1 MKFKFYFLH
10 KKYAY
15 FYVFL
20 LLIFL
25 IKFVIINTEKE
36 KRWRRLAS
44 RNDKKKLTEEDKF
57 ARAFYCQHARLG
69 YTRWTKKANSKKM
82 RRINKK
88 LCKKELTN

>member
-1 MKFKFYFLH
+1 M
-10 KKYAY
+10 
-15 FYVFL
+15 
-20 LLIFL
+20 
-25 IKFVIINTEKE
+25 
-36 KRWRRLAS
+36 AS

-69 YTRWTKKANSKKM
+69 YTRWKKKANSKKM